1 MNLSSIEA
9 GLVAL
14 AISAP
19 AGAAAA
25 LDRYL
30 DLVVK
35 WNKVHNLTAILD
47 PQRMV
52 IEHLVDSLSIAHLLR
67 PSRILDVGSGAGLPG
82 IPLAVVR
89 PQWRFTLLDASQKR
103 CAFLRQA
110 AIELTL
116 SNVDIACARVEQFRP
131 QASFDTIV
139 SRAFAET
146 TIFAQNACRL
156 LTNDGVMIAM
166 KGVYPEDELTRLPAG
181 VRLLEVVKLDVPGLV
196 AQRHAVLMTKA

>member
-1 MNLSSIEA
+1 MNLTAIEG
-9 GLVAL
+9 GLAAL
-14 AISAP
+14 ATSAP

-30 DLVVK
+30 DLIAK
-35 WNKVHNLTAILD
+35 WNKIHNLTAILD

-52 IEHLVDSLSIAHLLR
+52 IEHLLDSLSIAPLLR

-89 PQWRFTLLDASQKR
+89 PQWRFALLDASQKR
-103 CAFLRQA
+103 CAFMRQA
-110 AIELTL
+110 AIELAL
-116 SNVDIACARVEQFRP
+116 PNVDIACARVEQFRP
-131 QASFDTIV
+131 QAPFDTIV

-146 TIFAQNACRL
+146 AIFAQNACRL
-156 LTNDGVMIAM
+156 LADDGVMIAM

-181 VRLLEVVKLDVPGLV
+181 VRLLEVVKLDVPGLA
-196 AQRHAVLMTKA
+196 AQRHAALMTKA

>member
-1 MNLSSIEA
+1 MNLAAIE
-9 GLVAL
+9 VAL
-14 AISAP
+14 AARAVCAP

-35 WNKVHNLTAILD
+35 WNKVHNLTAIIE

-52 IEHLVDSLSIAHLLR
+52 IEHLADSLSIAPLLR
-67 PSRILDVGSGAGLPG
+67 GPRVLDVGSGAGLPG

-110 AIELTL
+110 TIELAL
-116 SNVDIACARVEQFRP
+116 SNVDIACARVEQFRA
-131 QASFDTIV
+131 QAMFDTIV

-146 TIFAQNACRL
+146 AIFAQSACAL
-156 LTNDGVMIAM
+156 LADDGVMIAM

-181 VRLLEVVKLDVPGLV
+181 VRLLEVVKLEVPGLA